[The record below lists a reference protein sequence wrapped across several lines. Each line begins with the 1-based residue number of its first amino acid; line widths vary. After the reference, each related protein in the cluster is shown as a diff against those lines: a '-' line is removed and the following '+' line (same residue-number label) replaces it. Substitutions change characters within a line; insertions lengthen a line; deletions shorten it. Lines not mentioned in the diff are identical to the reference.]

1 MAPIPFSYE
10 TTGVVIVDHGSR
22 REESN
27 LRLLDLVELFRKK
40 QSYKIVE
47 PAHMELAEPSI
58 EQAFAAC
65 VDQGAKSIVV
75 SPFFLLPGRHWQDD
89 IPQLSAAASKAH
101 NGIPFMVS
109 SPLGIHDKLVEV
121 LSDRITFCLNS
132 ADKLFVF
139 KLFDHKKMS
148 VYDA

>member
-1 MAPIPFSYE
+1 MPPIPFSYE

-65 VDQGAKSIVV
+65 IDQGAESIVV

-101 NGIPFMVS
+101 NSIPFMVS

-121 LSDRITFCLNS
+121 LSDHISFCLNS
-132 ADKLFVF
+132 ADSDLCSNCSTT
-139 KLFDHKKMS
+139 KKCR
-148 VYDA
+148 

>member
-22 REESN
+22 RDESN
-27 LRLLDLVELFRKK
+27 RRLLKLVELFREK
-40 QSYKIVE
+40 QEYAIVE

-65 VDQGAKSIVV
+65 IQRGAESIIV
-75 SPFFLLPGRHWQDD
+75 SPFFLLPGRHWQED
-89 IPQLSAAASKAH
+89 IPQLSEAASKKN

-121 LSDRITFCLNS
+121 LSDRISFCLNS
-132 ADKLFVF
+132 NDDELCSNCTTT
-139 KLFDHKKMS
+139 KKCREFG
-148 VYDA
+148 

>member
-1 MAPIPFSYE
+1 MTPIPFSHE

-22 REESN
+22 RQESN
-27 LRLLDLVELFRKK
+27 LRLLELVELFRKK

-58 EQAFAAC
+58 DQAFAAC
-65 VDQGAKSIVV
+65 VQQGAESIVV

-89 IPQLSAAASKAH
+89 IPQLSAAASKEH
-101 NGIPFMVS
+101 DGIPFMVS

-121 LSDRITFCLNS
+121 LGDRISFCLNS
-132 ADKLFVF
+132 SDDELCSNCSTT
-139 KLFDHKKMS
+139 KKCR
-148 VYDA
+148 